1 MGGTVRDVV
10 ADVVARQAPHEL
22 PLLQGLAALEAD
34 EALAALR
41 RPDGPE
47 DLGFGLAEAAAV
59 VTPLVWLVVD
69 EACRSAVGAAV
80 ERSAAGLGG
89 PLRRGLRRVLRR
101 PEPAAELAVPA
112 LDAAQLS
119 AVHARIKEGALGR
132 GLDTTTA
139 EALADAVVA
148 RLAMEGPTGEGTEG
162 PSEGSADGSSGGA
175 AEGAAE
181 GPAEG
186 SEVGPA
192 GGAAVGPA
200 GGAGEAVTGAAE
212 GSSGGVGEAVTG
224 AAEGPAGGAGEAA
237 SGGSGEPAS
246 GDAGEAASGEAQEGR
261 RA

>member
-132 GLDTTTA
+132 GLDATAA

-148 RLAMEGPTGEGTEG
+148 RLAMEGPTGEAGEG
-162 PSEGSADGSSGGA
+162 PAEGSADHSSG
-175 AEGAAE
+175 GAAE

-186 SEVGPA
+186 S
-192 GGAAVGPA
+192 AAGPA

-212 GSSGGVGEAVTG
+212 GSSGG
-224 AAEGPAGGAGEAA
+224 AGEAA
-237 SGGSGEPAS
+237 PGGSGEPAS
-246 GDAGEAASGEAQEGR
+246 GGAGEAASGEAQEGR

>member
-101 PEPAAELAVPA
+101 PEPAAELAVPS

-132 GLDTTTA
+132 GLDTTAA

-148 RLAMEGPTGEGTEG
+148 RLAMEGPTGEG
-162 PSEGSADGSSGGA
+162 
-175 AEGAAE
+175 
-181 GPAEG
+181 
-186 SEVGPA
+186 
-192 GGAAVGPA
+192 
-200 GGAGEAVTGAAE
+200 
-212 GSSGGVGEAVTG
+212 
-224 AAEGPAGGAGEAA
+224 
-237 SGGSGEPAS
+237 
-246 GDAGEAASGEAQEGR
+246 
-261 RA
+261 